1 MELRLS
7 IQSKNLQIFLLPI
20 TIISIVSPFKSLKFY
35 KQGNKKVVEV
45 KEWKSRC
52 NHVTPSLS
60 KRFIIAPE
68 QDKSLRFS
76 ILFQNL
82 LSSSLSPSGKK
93 RKAHIE
99 GG

>member
-45 KEWKSRC
+45 KEWKSCC

-60 KRFIIAPE
+60 KKFIIALE
-68 QDKSLRFS
+68 DKSLRFS

-82 LSSSLSPSGKK
+82 LSSTLSPSGEE